1 MKGLLI
7 QRLAAI
13 FCLLAF
19 GFQTMAGAG
28 LVLCTDG
35 KGFSILEW
43 MCDRDDAGRCLTPPS
58 IQLTS
63 PNDLRVESAKCV
75 DVPVS
80 VQASASVVGP
90 DGRANPVLPAVAILS
105 RLFSVNLTP
114 PCDSARTIELRT
126 AASPPAF
133 AFSQSIV
140 MLI

>member
-19 GFQTMAGAG
+19 GFQAVAGAG

-35 KGFSILEW
+35 MGFSQLEW
-43 MCDRDDAGRCLTPPS
+43 TCDRDDANRCLASPS
-58 IQLTS
+58 VQLTS
-63 PNDLRVESAKCV
+63 SNDLRAESARCV
-75 DVPVS
+75 DVPIS
-80 VQASASVVGP
+80 VHTSASAARH
-90 DGRANPVLPAVAILS
+90 DGRANPVLSAVAILS
-105 RLFSVNLTP
+105 RLFFVNLTP
-114 PCDSARTIELRT
+114 PCDSARAIEFRT

-133 AFSQSIV
+133 AYSQSIV